1 VVTSG
6 SGYRALLSEAVI
18 DVKAGHIVSEKP
30 VEVSTATMTINAN
43 RLEVLENGD
52 LMRFERGVVAVMV
65 PENAAPVSSAE
76 ARRR

>member
-1 VVTSG
+1 
-6 SGYRALLSEAVI
+6 
-18 DVKAGHIVSEKP
+18 
-30 VEVSTATMTINAN
+30 MTINAN

-65 PENAAPVSSAE
+65 PENAAPVSSVE